1 MKLARYLVFVVV
13 LVVFG
18 LVTVWQRLE
27 LLKLGYEMHEL
38 DRIAERLRE
47 ENRLHESC
55 IGRMTGPEETAAM
68 AARLGLE
75 PVISS
80 APEGGRR

>member
-1 MKLARYLVFVVV
+1 MRLARYLIFVTV

-27 LLKLGYEMHEL
+27 LLKLGYETHEL

-47 ENRLHESC
+47 ENRVSESR
-55 IGRMTGPEETAAM
+55 IGRMTGPEETAVM

-80 APEGGRR
+80 APDGGRR